1 MPDANRLTI
10 HVMAA
15 VGEHELEM
23 IAQRTTTGLAAAKA
37 RGVKLG
43 NPRWAAAN
51 RQGADRAR
59 LGEAVAE
66 RRQPR
71 GRSVGRAWLQFQAAR
86 VITRWRCRHGRLF
99 GNGVPCV
106 TRSPPALKPISHFQP
121 R

>member
-23 IAQRTTTGLAAAKA
+23 IAQRTTAGLAAAKA

-43 NPRWAAAN
+43 NPRQAAAN

-71 GRSVGRAWLQFQAAR
+71 GRAGAERGYSFRRRGLSLAGGVGMVDCLATACRA
-86 VITRWRCRHGRLF
+86 
-99 GNGVPCV
+99 
-106 TRSPPALKPISHFQP
+106 
-121 R
+121 